1 MTSHKKLIY
10 LILFV
15 PLTLFFTGC
24 GAGFPIMT
32 AEQETLVQNVD
43 RLVKENKELKVRLS
57 KLEGETASGGASGD
71 LRATV
76 AEASDA
82 VDEMRRE
89 LSFIRGTLEDGEN
102 ERAQIGSDLKAASD
116 SLKKLE
122 ERVAA
127 VEAAGAPGAAT
138 ETPAADTGELKK
150 AVTANQEKIAALE
163 AAVASMGKTVPA
175 AAPKPTPTLEDPEE
189 MYFRGY
195 SLLKEM
201 EKDKATEVFKKF
213 LQIYPKHKLADHAR
227 YWVGEI
233 YYSKGDWER
242 AILEFD
248 RVIKEYPKG
257 DKVPAATL
265 KEGFSFLKLG
275 APKEARLLLQRVI
288 DKYPESPEAEIAK
301 TRLDEIT
308 KQTKQ

>member
-1 MTSHKKLIY
+1 MKNHKKLVY
-10 LILFV
+10 LLLFA
-15 PLTLFFTGC
+15 PLTLFFSGC

-43 RLVKENKELKVRLS
+43 RLVKENKEFKTRLTR
-57 KLEGETASGGASGD
+57 LEGEGAGGGSGD

-76 AEASDA
+76 AEATDA
-82 VDEMRRE
+82 VEEMRRE
-89 LSFIRGTLEDGEN
+89 LSFTRGTLEDGEN
-102 ERAQIGSDLKAASD
+102 ERAQIVSDLKATND
-116 SLKKLE
+116 SLKNLE
-122 ERVAA
+122 ERLAA
-127 VEAAGAPGAAT
+127 VEGAGGPGAAV
-138 ETPAADTGELKK
+138 ETPAPDTEELKN
-150 AVTANQEKIAALE
+150 AVEANQEKIAALE
-163 AAVASMGKTVPA
+163 AAFASMGKTVEAPG
-175 AAPKPTPTLEDPEE
+175 PKPTPTLEDPED

-195 SLLKEM
+195 SLLKDM
-201 EKDKATEVFKKF
+201 EKDQAAEVFKKF

-275 APKEARLLLQRVI
+275 APKEARVLLQRVI

-301 TRLDEIT
+301 TRLDEIE
-308 KQTKQ
+308 KQ